1 MLKKVQKGF
10 TLIELMIVI
19 AIIGI
24 LAAIALP
31 AYQDY
36 TARAQA
42 TEGFK
47 ATAGL
52 QTDLGA
58 WRADRGSF
66 PDAATLVAGNV
77 IFDSANALVGKYF
90 AAGGV
95 TVTADTGAI
104 NVAFNAGANSG
115 KTMTITPTVVTATGQ
130 ISRWTCAP
138 GAANGIETRRL
149 PTSCQA

>member
-1 MLKKVQKGF
+1 MKAIQKGF

-42 TEGFK
+42 SESLK

-52 QTDLGA
+52 QSDITTDTAEGPA
-58 WRADRGSF
+58 GQITVSAQTQ
-66 PDAATLVAGNV
+66 AAAQ
-77 IFDSANALVGKYF
+77 ALEGKYI
-90 AAGGV
+90 ANGQV
-95 TVTADTGAI
+95 TVSNQGVISVPFD
-104 NVAFNAGANSG
+104 AGALTG
-115 KTMTITPTVVTATGQ
+115 QTMTITPTLVQATNQ
-130 ISRWTCAP
+130 ISSWQCA
-138 GAANGIETRRL
+138 GLTRAQHIPSGCR
-149 PTSCQA
+149 

>member
-1 MLKKVQKGF
+1 MKAQKGF

-42 TEGFK
+42 TEGLK

-52 QTDLGA
+52 Q
-58 WRADRGSF
+58 ADI
-66 PDAATLVAGNV
+66 AV
-77 IFDSANALVGKYF
+77 DSATAGAAAASATTIASALLLEGKYF
-90 AAGGV
+90 GAGDVAVTGAGGI
-95 TVTADTGAI
+95 TVTFDDGAI
-104 NVAFNAGANSG
+104 ADDTLVL
-115 KTMTITPTVVTATGQ
+115 TPTVTATGQ
-130 ISRWTCAP
+130 ISRWTCTGTLDASHIP
-138 GAANGIETRRL
+138 SGCR
-149 PTSCQA
+149 

>member
-1 MLKKVQKGF
+1 MKAQKGF

-42 TEGFK
+42 TEGLK

-52 QTDLGA
+52 QADIAVDTATAGA
-58 WRADRGSF
+58 
-66 PDAATLVAGNV
+66 AAA
-77 IFDSANALVGKYF
+77 SATTIAAAAALDGKYF
-90 AAGGV
+90 APGGV
-95 TVTADTGAI
+95 VVSNVGAITVTFDDGAI
-104 NVAFNAGANSG
+104 ADDTLILS
-115 KTMTITPTVVTATGQ
+115 PTVTATGQ
-130 ISRWTCAP
+130 ISRWTCTGSLDASHIP
-138 GAANGIETRRL
+138 SGCR
-149 PTSCQA
+149 